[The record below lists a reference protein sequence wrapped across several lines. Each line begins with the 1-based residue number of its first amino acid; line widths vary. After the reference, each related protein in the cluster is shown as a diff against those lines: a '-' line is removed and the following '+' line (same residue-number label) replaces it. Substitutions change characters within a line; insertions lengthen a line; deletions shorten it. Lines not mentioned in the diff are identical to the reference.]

1 MSSSASMTDA
11 IGGAGAGTTGSG
23 ATQVAGDSP
32 VGPCSFRRSIS
43 QPVMGPDTIA
53 PTTTASVAAPTAISG
68 ACASPI
74 AWASLAHAAAVPGP
88 PTNETLP
95 ISKP

>member
-1 MSSSASMTDA
+1 MTVA
-11 IGGAGAGTTGSG
+11 IGGAGAWRDAAPAPPSSR
-23 ATQVAGDSP
+23 AFRRLARAG
-32 VGPCSFRRSIS
+32 FRRSIS
-43 QPVMGPDTIA
+43 QPVMGPDTMA
-53 PTTTASVAAPTAISG
+53 PTTTASVAAPTATSG